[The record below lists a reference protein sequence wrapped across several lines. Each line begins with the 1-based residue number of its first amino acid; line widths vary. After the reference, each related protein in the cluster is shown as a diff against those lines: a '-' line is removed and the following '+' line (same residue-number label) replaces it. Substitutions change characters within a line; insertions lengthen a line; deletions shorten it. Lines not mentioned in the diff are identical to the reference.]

1 MYEDRGTPI
10 VPGRLLAFWGA
21 ITASGRLRRYLA
33 GSTMVDT
40 AKAHRSNYIWEMDQI
55 DDWGRALGVASTF
68 FQRDLFDRS
77 RRARAAQG
85 GWQALGLVLTLRD
98 GKSRA
103 PLSEPT

>member
-1 MYEDRGTPI
+1 MTGGER
-10 VPGRLLAFWGA
+10 WG
-21 ITASGRLRRYLA
+21 S
-33 GSTMVDT
+33 VD
-40 AKAHRSNYIWEMDQI
+40 I
-55 DDWGRALGVASTF
+55 F
-68 FQRDLFDRS
+68 FQRGLFDRS